1 MMRAIL
7 DWAAYI
13 GGLAALGALV
23 GVTTTAF
30 IMKAAGL

>member
-1 MMRAIL
+1 MRAVL
-7 DWAAYI
+7 GWLGYL